1 MTAARRRGLPGMETT
16 TFDLA
21 PAAAELRRVLAG
33 VDDAQLDDPTP
44 CEGTSVAG
52 LLDHLV
58 GLTSAFA
65 RAAGKQ
71 PGGTATADPAALS
84 GDWRT
89 RLPAQLDDLVEA
101 WRAPDAWE
109 GMAEAGGVEMPA
121 SVMAAVALDEL
132 VVHGWD
138 LAVATGQD
146 YRGDEESARRSLE
159 FAASVGDD
167 PESRAGL
174 YGPAVPVPDDAPVLD
189 RLLGATGRDPAW
201 TAG

>member
-1 MTAARRRGLPGMETT
+1 METT

-21 PAAAELRRVLAG
+21 PAAAELRRVVAG
-33 VDDAQLDDPTP
+33 VRDEQLGDPTP
-44 CEGTSVAG
+44 CRETPVAG

-58 GLTSAFA
+58 GLTAAFA
-65 RAAGKQ
+65 RAAGKV
-71 PGGTATADPAALS
+71 PGGTAQADAGALP

-89 RLPAQLDDLVEA
+89 RLPAQLDELVEA

-109 GMAEAGGVEMPA
+109 GTAEAGGVEMPA
-121 SVMAAVALDEL
+121 PMMAAVALDEL

-138 LAVATGQD
+138 LAVATGQE

-159 FAASVGDD
+159 FAASVPDD
-167 PESRAGL
+167 PEARAGL

-189 RLLGATGRDPAW
+189 RLLGATGRDPRW
-201 TAG
+201 RP

>member
-1 MTAARRRGLPGMETT
+1 METT

-21 PAAAELRRVLAG
+21 PAADELRRVLAG
-33 VDDAQLDDPTP
+33 VGDAQLTAPTP
-44 CEGTSVAG
+44 CEATSVAG

-58 GLTSAFA
+58 GLTAAFA

-71 PGGTATADPAALS
+71 PGGTATADPIALP

-109 GMAEAGGVEMPA
+109 GTAEAGGIEMPA
-121 SVMAAVALDEL
+121 PVMAAVALDEL

-138 LAVATGQD
+138 LAVATGQE

-201 TAG
+201 TAR

>member
-1 MTAARRRGLPGMETT
+1 METT

-21 PAAAELRRVLAG
+21 PAADELRRVLAG
-33 VDDAQLDDPTP
+33 VRDEQLADPTP
-44 CEGTSVAG
+44 CGATPVAG
-52 LLDHLV
+52 VLDHLV
-58 GLTSAFA
+58 GLTLAFA

-71 PGGTATADPAALS
+71 SGGSATAEAANLP

-101 WRAPDAWE
+101 WRKPDAWE
-109 GMAEAGGVEMPA
+109 GTAEAGGVEMPA
-121 SVMAAVALDEL
+121 PVMAAEALDEL

-138 LAVATGQD
+138 LAVATGQE

-189 RLLGATGRDPAW
+189 RLLGATGRDPRW
-201 TAG
+201 RP

>member
-1 MTAARRRGLPGMETT
+1 METT

-33 VDDAQLDDPTP
+33 VDDAQLSAPTP
-44 CEGTSVAG
+44 CAGTSVAG

-71 PGGTATADPAALS
+71 PGGTATADPAALP

-89 RLPAQLDDLVEA
+89 RLPAQLDDLVAA

-121 SVMAAVALDEL
+121 SVMAAVALE
-132 VVHGWD
+132 
-138 LAVATGQD
+138 A
-146 YRGDEESARRSLE
+146 
-159 FAASVGDD
+159 
-167 PESRAGL
+167 RAGL

-201 TAG
+201 RAR

>member
-1 MTAARRRGLPGMETT
+1 METT

-21 PAAAELRRVLAG
+21 PAAAELRRVAAG
-33 VDDAQLDDPTP
+33 VRDEQLDDPTP
-44 CEGTSVAG
+44 CGETPVAG

-71 PGGTATADPAALS
+71 PGGTAQADATALPD
-84 GDWRT
+84 DWRT
-89 RLPAQLDDLVEA
+89 RLPTQLDELVEA

-138 LAVATGQD
+138 LAVATGQE

-159 FAASVGDD
+159 FAAAVGDD
-167 PESRAGL
+167 PEARAGL

>member
-1 MTAARRRGLPGMETT
+1 METT

-33 VDDAQLDDPTP
+33 VDDTQLDAPTP
-44 CEGTSVAG
+44 CAGTSVAG

-58 GLTSAFA
+58 GLTAAFA

-71 PGGTATADPAALS
+71 PGGTATADPAALP

-109 GMAEAGGVEMPA
+109 GTAEAGGVEMPA
-121 SVMAAVALDEL
+121 PVMAAVALDEL

-138 LAVATGQD
+138 LAVATGQE
-146 YRGDEESARRSLE
+146 YRGDDESARRSLE

-174 YGPAVPVPDDAPVLD
+174 YGPAVPVPGDAPVLD

-201 TAG
+201 RAR

>member
-1 MTAARRRGLPGMETT
+1 METT

-21 PAAAELRRVLAG
+21 PAAAELRRVVAG
-33 VDDAQLDDPTP
+33 VRDEQLGDPTP
-44 CEGTSVAG
+44 CGETPVAG

-58 GLTSAFA
+58 GLTAAFA
-65 RAAGKQ
+65 RAAGKL
-71 PGGTATADPAALS
+71 PGGTAQADAANLP

-89 RLPAQLDDLVEA
+89 RLPAQLDELVEA

-109 GMAEAGGVEMPA
+109 GTAEAGGVEMPA
-121 SVMAAVALDEL
+121 PMMAAVALDEL

-138 LAVATGQD
+138 LAVATGQE

-159 FAASVGDD
+159 FAASVPDD
-167 PESRAGL
+167 PEARAGL

-189 RLLGATGRDPAW
+189 RLLGATGRDPRW
-201 TAG
+201 RP